1 MFIADT
7 LAISADAYAFG
18 WLAIIIV
25 AGLGGYAIGG
35 AIAITALIAL
45 GMVAAF
51 IFTSVPPFVL
61 FVGGILLFGV
71 YKTLYPDED

>member
-1 MFIADT
+1 MLIPDT

-25 AGLGGYAIGG
+25 AGLGAYALGG
-35 AIAITALIAL
+35 FILIAVFVAL
-45 GMVAAF
+45 GMLVTG
-51 IFTSVPPFVL
+51 IVMSVSPAWL
-61 FVGGILLFGV
+61 FVGGLLLFGV